1 MTNGTHHR
9 RSDVEK
15 LRKIK
20 AQMWLIFPILA
31 WSSILLVSS
40 ILDVFYVAIQT
51 WPGFL
56 ASVIMW
62 YVQEYYFNLV
72 LLYWTSL
79 EFAFARWIFVNFNQR
94 MQREEI
100 ASDLD
105 QQVAGGSKSLSQKE
119 LPATTSINTH

>member
-1 MTNGTHHR
+1 
-9 RSDVEK
+9 
-15 LRKIK
+15 
-20 AQMWLIFPILA
+20 MWLIFPILA